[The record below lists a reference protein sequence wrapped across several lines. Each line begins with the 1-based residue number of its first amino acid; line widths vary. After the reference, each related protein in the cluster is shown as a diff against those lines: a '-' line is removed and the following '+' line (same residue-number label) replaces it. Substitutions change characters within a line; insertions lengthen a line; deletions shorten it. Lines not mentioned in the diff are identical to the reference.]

1 MSRLM
6 PAGTKSPSAKQKAR
20 QWNVI
25 HSVSTKHRRAKAIE
39 RGEVASIFQP
49 ESKRLAPDVR
59 ASIDAAVAAGRVT
72 KVPRGVSGIDYVLER
87 S

>member
-1 MSRLM
+1 MSRPM
-6 PAGTKSPSAKQKAR
+6 PAGTKAAVAKQKAR
-20 QWNVI
+20 QWNTI

-39 RGEVASIFQP
+39 RGEIESIFQP

-59 ASIDAAVAAGRVT
+59 AMIDAAIAEGCVT
-72 KVPRGVSGIDYVLER
+72 KVPRGVSGIDYG